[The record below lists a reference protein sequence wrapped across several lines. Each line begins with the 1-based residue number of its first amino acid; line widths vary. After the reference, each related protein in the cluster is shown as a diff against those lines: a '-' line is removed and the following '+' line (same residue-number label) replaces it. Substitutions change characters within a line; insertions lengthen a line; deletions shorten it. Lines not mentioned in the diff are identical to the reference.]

1 MLKRKIGDEI
11 DNPAL
16 IKKAIYVTYEIKNR
30 TFSDAIHLFVAILNQ
45 QCNMK

>member
-30 TFSDAIHLFVAILNQ
+30 TLSDALFVAILNQ
-45 QCNMK
+45 